1 MSAAKRRTM
10 QDLLTAQ
17 SAIDDA
23 ADDVAEDAAA
33 GHSPAHV
40 ISAAAL
46 PDPYSAGDGGPLTGR
61 EQGDLATCEAALDN
75 LRVAFA
81 AAGKALQ
88 VIRDARLYRDTHAT
102 FEAYVAERW
111 DMSRPQAYRLI
122 DAWPLAQRL
131 SPMGDKLNERQVRE
145 LLPLAGRHG
154 QDAAAIV
161 YQAIAEADGV
171 QVTSAILHGAVS
183 ILPADRFDAA
193 EAAAQIR
200 AYLAGEL
207 TAPSANA
214 PDPVEAF
221 TAEAG
226 KLLRVLHQAAD
237 RGTFRA
243 AADQDPG
250 AVRKIIAD
258 VRAVLDEIEHGTT

>member
-1 MSAAKRRTM
+1 VSAAKRRTM
-10 QDLLTAQ
+10 KDLLAAQ
-17 SAIDDA
+17 SDIEDATEPEA
-23 ADDVAEDAAA
+23 AD
-33 GHSPAHV
+33 HSPAV
-40 ISAAAL
+40 VPGAAL
-46 PDPYSAGDGGPLTGR
+46 PDPHSAAADGPLTAR

-102 FEAYVAERW
+102 FEAYVGERW

-145 LLPLAGRHG
+145 LLPLAERHG

-161 YQAIAEADGV
+161 YQAVADADGV
-171 QVTSAILHGAVS
+171 QVTAALLHGAVS
-183 ILPADRFDAA
+183 VLAVGRFDEA
-193 EAAAQIR
+193 EAVAQIR
-200 AYLAGEL
+200 AYLAGTL
-207 TAPSANA
+207 VSPAAPAS
-214 PDPVEAF
+214 DPVEAF

-226 KLLRVLHQAAD
+226 KLLRVLHRVAD
-237 RGTFRA
+237 RGTLRA

-250 AVRKIIAD
+250 AVQKVIAD
-258 VRAVLDEIEHGTT
+258 MRAVLDEIEQGTA